1 MKKRRTPRLIRIPV
15 TRVLRDEFAMM
26 LYTSVA
32 CLESSPT
39 AAAYNNLAGIMNV
52 VQIALENDRRHQHEA
67 RLINGAASAMNQ
79 AAGKAEAGMPLAEHE
94 LAAIRV
100 GVSTVDG
107 LLGRLDVSALYVA
120 TQQLRAMRQA
130 AAPTSTQ
137 EPS

>member
-26 LYTSVA
+26 LYTSMA
-32 CLESSPT
+32 ALETAPT

-52 VQIALENDRRHQHEA
+52 VQVALENDRRHQHEA
-67 RLINGAASAMNQ
+67 RLINGAAAAMNQ
-79 AAGKAEAGMPLAEHE
+79 IADKAEAGAHLTEHE

-100 GVSTVDG
+100 GVNTVDG

-120 TQQLRAMRQA
+120 IQQLQTMRRAA
-130 AAPTSTQ
+130 GAPN
-137 EPS
+137 

>member
-26 LYTSVA
+26 LYTSMAV
-32 CLESSPT
+32 LETAPT

-52 VQIALENDRRHQHEA
+52 VQVALENDRRHQHEA
-67 RLINGAASAMNQ
+67 RLINGAAAAMNQ
-79 AAGKAEAGMPLAEHE
+79 IADKAEAGAHLAEHE

-100 GVSTVDG
+100 GVNTVDG

-120 TQQLRAMRQA
+120 IQQLQTMRRAGGA
-130 AAPTSTQ
+130 TN
-137 EPS
+137 